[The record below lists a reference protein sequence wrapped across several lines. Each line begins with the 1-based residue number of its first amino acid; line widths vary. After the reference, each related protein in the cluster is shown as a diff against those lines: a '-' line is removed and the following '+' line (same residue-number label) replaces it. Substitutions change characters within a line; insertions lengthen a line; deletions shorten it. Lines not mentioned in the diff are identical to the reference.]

1 MSERIQGGVHEPR
14 RHDSAVRHVS
24 GEAAYVDDLPEP
36 AGLLHVQLG
45 LSAKA
50 HARIK
55 SIDLAA
61 VRAAPGVV
69 CVLTAADVPGVN
81 DVSPTHRHDEP
92 LFATGLVEYVGQPM
106 TLMQV
111 DYFKSSEQYAGS
123 GLGTYVVVRVLFDN
137 GDEEMFSTG
146 APNLVASFRQ
156 FERLGR
162 IGGDNPIRLK
172 ITSKTTSAGELLRV
186 ARP

>member
-1 MSERIQGGVHEPR
+1 MTDPTSTTPATAQGG
-14 RHDSAVRHVS
+14 DSNRPFAKLRDEIAGVAKLESEQGRSFDIAAQVIDGIAV
-24 GEAAYVDDLPEP
+24 
-36 AGLLHVQLG
+36 
-45 LSAKA
+45 
-50 HARIK
+50 
-55 SIDLAA
+55 
-61 VRAAPGVV
+61 
-69 CVLTAADVPGVN
+69 AADAEAVFDANEAGPK
-81 DVSPTHRHDEP
+81 DIR
-92 LFATGLVEYVGQPM
+92 EYVGQPM